1 MPAIKLSATYAV
13 FALAASLAAQS
24 NLLVE
29 GLEAYNKGDYVTA
42 ERSFR
47 KAVAQG
53 GGDARAA
60 SLLALVQAST
70 GRCADAEPLLAKA
83 AGSNAGNDAALGRL
97 AALALA
103 RCRLAAGRLDEA
115 AGILDRLRA
124 KDPADADVLY
134 ETARLQMRA
143 WNETIRQLYE
153 KAPSSFRVN
162 QLSAEILE
170 TQGQYAEAAEEYR
183 KAIAKN
189 PRALNLHFQL
199 ARALLNSSHAAE
211 TLDRALQEIEA
222 ELAMNPSDA
231 VATYQAARIL
241 QVRQHPA
248 EADARYEQ
256 ALKLRPD
263 FVEALCALGT
273 LRNEERRSAEAIPLL
288 EKAVQLAP
296 ASEAGHYALMI
307 AYRNSGRMDDARR
320 EKARLDELHKTPEG
334 EFSDFLKKLGEKPPA
349 GK

>member
-1 MPAIKLSATYAV
+1 MPAIKRYAALAA

-24 NLLVE
+24 NRLVE
-29 GLEAYNKGDYVTA
+29 GLEAYKKGDYVAA

-47 KAVAQG
+47 QAVDQG
-53 GGDARAA
+53 GDPRAA

-70 GRCADAEPLLAKA
+70 GHCADAEPVLA
-83 AGSNAGNDAALGRL
+83 GTTDPGDAALRRL
-97 AALALA
+97 MALALA
-103 RCRLAAGRLDEA
+103 RCRMAAGRLDDA
-115 AGILDRLRA
+115 AAVLSGLRTSDA
-124 KDPADADVLY
+124 TDADVLY

-153 KAPSSFRVN
+153 KNPSSFRVN

-199 ARALLNSSHAAE
+199 ARALLNSSHEPE
-211 TLDRALQEIEA
+211 TLDEALKEIEA
-222 ELAMNPSDA
+222 ELALNPSDA
-231 VATYQAARIL
+231 VAVYQAARIL
-241 QVRQHPA
+241 QVRERA
-248 EADARYEQ
+248 TEADARYQE

-296 ASEAGHYALMI
+296 NSEAGHYALMI
-307 AYRNSGRMDDARR
+307 AYRNTARMDDAKR
-320 EKARLDELHKTPEG
+320 EKARLDELHKAPEG
-334 EFSDFLKKLGEKPPA
+334 EFSDFLKKLGEKTPP

>member
-1 MPAIKLSATYAV
+1 MRAIKFIFVFAAALSA
-13 FALAASLAAQS
+13 QN
-24 NLLVE
+24 NLVVQ
-29 GLEAYNKGDYVTA
+29 GLESYNKGDYAAA

-47 KAVAQG
+47 GAVEQNA
-53 GGDARAA
+53 DPRAPA
-60 SLLALVQAST
+60 LLALVEAAT
-70 GRCADAEPLLAKA
+70 GRCADAEP
-83 AGSNAGNDAALGRL
+83 ALVKGAEISDPMLSRL
-97 AALALA
+97 AGLALA
-103 RCRLAAGRLDEA
+103 RCRTSSGKLDDAAE
-115 AGILDRLRA
+115 ILNRLRA

-162 QLSAEILE
+162 ELSGDILE

-199 ARALLNSSHAAE
+199 ARALLNSSHAPE
-211 TLDRALQEIEA
+211 TLDIALKEIEA
-222 ELAMNPSDA
+222 ELALNPSDA

-241 QVRQHPA
+241 QVRQRTA

-273 LRNEERRSAEAIPLL
+273 LRNEQHRSAEAIPLL
-288 EKAVQLAP
+288 EKAVELAP
-296 ASEAGHYALMI
+296 PSETAHYALMI
-307 AYRNSGRMDDARR
+307 AYRNQGRMDDARR
-320 EKARLDELHKTPEG
+320 EKTRLDELHKTPDG
-334 EFSDFLKKLGEKPPA
+334 EFSDFLKKLGEKPPP
-349 GK
+349 K

>member
-1 MPAIKLSATYAV
+1 MPAIKRNAAFAA

-24 NLLVE
+24 NRLVE
-29 GLEAYNKGDYVTA
+29 GLEAYKKGDYVTA

-47 KAVAQG
+47 QAVDQG
-53 GGDARAA
+53 GDPRAA

-70 GRCADAEPLLAKA
+70 GRCADGEPVLAKTVET
-83 AGSNAGNDAALGRL
+83 GEPGLRRL
-97 AALALA
+97 MGLALA
-103 RCRLAAGRLDEA
+103 RCRMAAGRLDDA
-115 AGILDRLRA
+115 AAVLSSLRVT
-124 KDPADADVLY
+124 DPADADVLY

-143 WNETIRQLYE
+143 WNETIKQLYE
-153 KAPSSFRVN
+153 KNPSSFRVN
-162 QLSAEILE
+162 QLSGEILE

-199 ARALLNSSHAAE
+199 ARALMNSSHEPE
-211 TLDRALQEIEA
+211 TLDQALKEIEA
-222 ELAMNPSDA
+222 ELALNPSDA
-231 VATYQAARIL
+231 VAIYQAARIL
-241 QVRQHPA
+241 QVRERA
-248 EADARYEQ
+248 GDAATRYEE

-296 ASEAGHYALMI
+296 SSEAGHYALMI
-307 AYRNSGRMDDARR
+307 AYRNTARMDDAKR
-320 EKARLDELHKTPEG
+320 EKARLDELHKAPEG
-334 EFSDFLKKLGEKPPA
+334 EFSDFLKKLGEKPPP

>member
-1 MPAIKLSATYAV
+1 MPAIRPNTVLAAC
-13 FALAASLAAQS
+13 ALAASLAAQG
-24 NLLVE
+24 NRLVE
-29 GLEAYNKGDYVTA
+29 GLEAYKKGDYAAA

-47 KAVAQG
+47 QAADQG
-53 GGDARAA
+53 GDPRAA

-70 GRCADAEPLLAKA
+70 GRCADAEPVLDRTAD
-83 AGSNAGNDAALGRL
+83 AGDATLRRL
-97 AALALA
+97 VGLALA
-103 RCRLAAGRLDEA
+103 RCRIAAGRLDDA
-115 AGILDRLRA
+115 ATVLSGLRA
-124 KDPADADVLY
+124 NDPADADVLY
-134 ETARLQMRA
+134 EAARLQTRA

-153 KAPSSFRVN
+153 KNPSSFRVN

-170 TQGQYAEAAEEYR
+170 TQGQYAEAAEEYQ

-199 ARALLNSSHAAE
+199 ARALLNSSHAPE

-222 ELAMNPSDA
+222 ELALNPSDA

-241 QVRQHPA
+241 QVREHPA

-273 LRNEERRSAEAIPLL
+273 LRNEQRRSAEAIPLL

-307 AYRNSGRMDDARR
+307 AYRNSGRLNDARR
-320 EKARLDELHKTPEG
+320 EKARIDELHKTPEG

>member
-1 MPAIKLSATYAV
+1 M
-13 FALAASLAAQS
+13 
-24 NLLVE
+24 
-29 GLEAYNKGDYVTA
+29 
-42 ERSFR
+42 
-47 KAVAQG
+47 
-53 GGDARAA
+53 
-60 SLLALVQAST
+60 
-70 GRCADAEPLLAKA
+70 
-83 AGSNAGNDAALGRL
+83 
-97 AALALA
+97 ALALA
-103 RCRLAAGRLDEA
+103 RCRMAAGRLDEA
-115 AGILDRLRA
+115 AAVLDRLRA
-124 KDPADADVLY
+124 TDPADADVLY

-153 KAPSSFRVN
+153 KNPSVVPRQPALRRDPRNPGPVRRSRRGVP
-162 QLSAEILE
+162 
-170 TQGQYAEAAEEYR
+170 QGHRQEPARIE
-183 KAIAKN
+183 
-189 PRALNLHFQL
+189 PALPVGARFDEQL
-199 ARALLNSSHAAE
+199 ARSRDARP
-211 TLDRALQEIEA
+211 RAKEIEA
-222 ELAMNPSDA
+222 ELALNPSDA

-241 QVRQHPA
+241 QVREHAA

>member
-1 MPAIKLSATYAV
+1 VNSIGVRRNAAFAAL
-13 FALAASLAAQS
+13 ALAAGLAAQS

-29 GLEAYNKGDYVTA
+29 GLESYNKGDYAAA

-47 KAVAQG
+47 QAVDR
-53 GGDARAA
+53 GGDPRAA

-70 GRCADAEPLLAKA
+70 GRCADAEPVLARTTDT
-83 AGSNAGNDAALGRL
+83 GDAALRRL
-97 AALALA
+97 VGLALA
-103 RCRLAAGRLDEA
+103 RCRIAAGRLDDA
-115 AGILDRLRA
+115 AAVLSGLRA
-124 KDPADADVLY
+124 DDPADADVLY

-153 KAPSSFRVN
+153 KNPSSFRVN
-162 QLSAEILE
+162 QLSGEILE

-199 ARALLNSSHAAE
+199 ARALMNSSHEPE
-211 TLDRALQEIEA
+211 TLDRALKEIEA
-222 ELAMNPSDA
+222 EQALNPSDA
-231 VATYQAARIL
+231 VAVYQAARIL
-241 QVRQHPA
+241 QVRERGA
-248 EADARYEQ
+248 EAATRYQE

-296 ASEAGHYALMI
+296 SSEAGHYALMM
-307 AYRNSGRMDDARR
+307 AYRNTARLDDAKR
-320 EKARLDELHKTPEG
+320 EKARLDELHKAPEG
-334 EFSDFLKKLGEKPPA
+334 EFSDFLKKLGEKPPP

>member
-1 MPAIKLSATYAV
+1 MPAIKLTAAYAA

-29 GLEAYNKGDYVTA
+29 GLEAYNKGDYVAA

-47 KAVAQG
+47 KAVDQ

-70 GRCADAEPLLAKA
+70 GRCADAEPALAKPIA
-83 AGSNAGNDAALGRL
+83 SDAALGRL
-97 AALALA
+97 TALALA
-103 RCRLAAGRLDEA
+103 RCRLSAGRLDEA
-115 AGILDRLRA
+115 AEILGRLRA

-170 TQGQYAEAAEEYR
+170 TQGQYAEAAEEYQ

-199 ARALLNSSHAAE
+199 ARALLNSSHAPE

-222 ELAMNPSDA
+222 ELALNPYDA

-241 QVRQHPA
+241 QVREHPA

-273 LRNEERRSAEAIPLL
+273 LRNEQRRSAEAIPLL

-307 AYRNSGRMDDARR
+307 AYRNSGRLNDARR
-320 EKARLDELHKTPEG
+320 EKARIDELHKTPEG